1 MNKLDIINDAFISEC
16 EPNVAGYLLRN
27 RRYYRVGS
35 KLTTYENLMGI
46 CESEGTQL
54 AMFHVTEDKEV
65 IKKLIEESKL

>member
-1 MNKLDIINDAFISEC
+1 MTEYKAGFFSEC
-16 EPNVAGYLLRN
+16 EPNVAGYKLRN

-35 KLTTYENLMGI
+35 QISSYEGVKQT

-65 IKKLIEESKL
+65 IKKLMEQSKLTQI